1 MNAILTISTFVFPI
15 ITFPYASRI
24 LLPAG
29 TGRVSFAISFV
40 SYFVL
45 FSQLGI
51 PTYGIRACARVRDD
65 KEKLTKTAQELLII
79 NLVMSLIS
87 YIALAIAIMV
97 IPRLQNDRTL
107 FIVVSS
113 NIILNAIGMEWIYKA
128 LEQYTYI
135 TIRSLI
141 FKVLSVIALFL
152 LVHEQ
157 SDYILYAVMTI
168 IAGSASYILNFIN
181 VRKFISLKPV
191 GNYNFKVH
199 LKAVMVFF
207 AMACATTIY
216 TNLDT
221 VMLGFMKTNVDVGY
235 YNAAVKIKNIL
246 LGLVTSLSAV
256 LLPRVSYYVEKGLM
270 DEFKNICRKALNFAV
285 LVAIPFSVYFIY
297 FAKYA
302 IFFLSG
308 EDFAG
313 AILPMQI
320 IMTTVFFIGIT
331 NILGIQILVP
341 LGEEKKVLYS
351 VVVGAVV
358 DLILNFIFIPIMG
371 ASGAA
376 LGTLVA
382 EAAVLVFQLIVLW
395 DRIKQSI
402 FSIQY
407 WKILLGNVA
416 GMAASFWVAFIGLGN
431 FVTLLISAILYFGVY
446 YIFLMITKEKLTI
459 EVTKQVI
466 GIIKSKLKHA

>member
-135 TIRSLI
+135 TIRSII